1 MLKISDKIRLMFGKK
16 INLPQILLIAII
28 VLASFL
34 RLWNLHQV
42 PVSLFGDELD
52 VGYQAYSV
60 LKTGKD
66 YSGNF
71 LPLNFQSLAEWRTP
85 LYLYSSVP
93 TVALFGISPLGVRLP
108 AAIFGILGVIALYF
122 LIKEISK
129 NNWWALA
136 GSFFLAISPWHI
148 QYSRAAFEVT
158 ELLFFVLIGL
168 YFFFRALRSEGKY
181 LWLSGTFLILTPWI
195 YSTAK
200 FFTPFLLAFLFL
212 AFRKEILSFSKKQLI
227 STVIIMTVLGLPVAY
242 STLFGGGTQRFG
254 YISVFTDPTVA
265 PEIGVDRLRDSDM
278 RGDNTMGVKPTLA
291 DRFFHNKVVSWSE
304 IIVTNYFQ
312 SFSTDFLFV
321 KGDTNPRHSI
331 GIGEFYR
338 IDALLLILG
347 LILFLTK
354 FENKKVKALVL
365 FWILFAPLPAAITRD
380 GGNHAT
386 RLILMLPALTILTS
400 YGLVKTF
407 ELLKKIPGK
416 IFLIF
421 YFSLLLISFIFYQ
434 HQYWVHYP
442 WDSERWWHAGFKET
456 FQSMREV
463 EKDYDRVF
471 ISMSGE
477 PVWIFFA
484 GWNQFPPDKWHQG
497 YPFAGTYVDGF
508 GQLSY
513 IDKYY
518 FGTANEHGSSIYDLP
533 KYINNKDL
541 YIAVAKEMPWNLI
554 LEPDKIPPGLKLI
567 KAIPYPSGEPAFY
580 LFTSNQ

>member
-1 MLKISDKIRLMFGKK
+1 MFLKKIS
-16 INLPQILLIAII
+16 LPQILLIAIVI
-28 VLASFL
+28 LTSFL
-34 RLWNLHQV
+34 RLWNLNKV

-71 LPLNFQSLAEWRTP
+71 LPFNFQSLAEWRTP

-93 TVALFGISPLGVRLP
+93 TVAIFGITPWGVRLP
-108 AAIFGILGVIALYF
+108 AAIFGILGVVALYL
-122 LIKEISK
+122 LIKEVTK
-129 NNWWALA
+129 NEWWGLTGA
-136 GSFFLAISPWHI
+136 FFLGISPWHI
-148 QYSRAAFEVT
+148 QYSRAGFEVT
-158 ELLFFVLIGL
+158 ELLFFIVIGL
-168 YFFFRALRSEGKY
+168 FFFFKALKNEGKY
-181 LWLSGTFLILTPWI
+181 LWLSGAFLVLTPWI

-200 FFTPFLLAFLFL
+200 LFTPLLLAFLFL

-227 STVIIMTVLGLPVAY
+227 STIIVMAVLGLPVAY

-265 PEIGVDRLRDSDM
+265 PEIGVARLRDSNM
-278 RGDNTMGVKPTLA
+278 RGDNTMGVKPTLL
-291 DRFFHNKVVSWSE
+291 DRAFHNKIVSWSE
-304 IIVTNYFQ
+304 IVVTNYLK

-321 KGDTNPRHSI
+321 KGDPNPRHSI

-347 LILFLTK
+347 LVFFVTK

-365 FWILFAPLPAAITRD
+365 FWILIAPLPASITRD
-380 GGNHAT
+380 GGDHAT
-386 RLILMLPALTILTS
+386 RLILMLPPLILLSS
-400 YGLVKTF
+400 YGLIKTF
-407 ELLKKIPGK
+407 ELLKKIPRK
-416 IFLIF
+416 MFLGGYLFI
-421 YFSLLLISFIFYQ
+421 LLISFIFYL

-456 FQSMREV
+456 FQAMREV
-463 EKDYDRVF
+463 EKNYDRVF
-471 ISMSGE
+471 ISMAGE

-508 GQLSY
+508 GQISY

-518 FGTANEHGSSIYDLP
+518 FGAANEHNATIYDLP
-533 KYINNKDL
+533 KFITSKDL
-541 YIAVAKEMPWNLI
+541 YIAVAKENPWNLI
-554 LEPDKIPPGLKLI
+554 MEPSKVPPGLKLI

-580 LFTSNQ
+580 LFTSNK